1 MVRKDNLHSL
11 FSPRSVAVVGATERP
26 FQGSVALR
34 NLIDHKFAGPIY
46 PVNPRHDQVFGL
58 RCYPNLKTIPCAPEC
73 VILAIPSRFVVD
85 SLREAGEVGV
95 RAAVI
100 LSAGFAE
107 VGDEGR
113 RLQDELAAVARHHGI
128 AVCGPN
134 CLGLANLVAPA
145 PIFGAAI
152 PVDIPRGRIG
162 VVAQSGSIAVAL
174 MLVDRLACSY
184 VVSSGN
190 QAVVDATDY
199 FEYLVEDPDTD
210 VIALFLEAIPQ
221 PQSFLAAVARAH
233 QLRKPVVV
241 CKPGR
246 SARAAAATM
255 AHTGT
260 LAGSYE
266 VYASICQQYG
276 IILVE
281 DLDQMIET
289 LGLLS
294 GTRRIPDRPGV
305 ALVNTSGGEN
315 ALILDI
321 AQNVGL
327 QLPAPSEQTAAALR
341 STLPDFAPVGNPLD
355 VTGALFFDN
364 ASYRRC
370 IRALADDE
378 SVGTMIIMQDLVGKR
393 AAAINRML
401 FQSIA
406 DSIIELAR
414 AVDKPVF
421 LLSGIS
427 GEIEPSIRE
436 LLGQAEVPVLEGM
449 RKGLRAVAQY
459 IDWATYLRRPGLVER
474 LARRLDA
481 VGNTSGL
488 PVGLADA
495 VAAFPGPIGERG
507 AKAVLG
513 QYGLPVT
520 REALAKD
527 APGAVD
533 AANALGYP
541 VVLKIDSPDI
551 LHKTDVGGVRLG
563 LADPAAVSV
572 ACEEMLAT
580 VRRRAPTAR
589 INGVLV
595 QEMVTEGAEVVL
607 GMKRDDGFG
616 PMVLF
621 GLGGVF
627 VEVLSAFSLR
637 QAPIDEA
644 EAEEMIRGTPGYA
657 VLMGARGRPPAD
669 LPALVHTLVLFSN
682 FCVEAA
688 SAIREIDLNPVVVLP
703 KGQGVRILDALF
715 IP

>member
-1 MVRKDNLHSL
+1 MVWKANLHSL
-11 FSPRSVAVVGATERP
+11 FAPRSVAVVGATERP
-26 FQGSVALR
+26 FQGSMALR
-34 NLIDHKFAGPIY
+34 NLVEHRFAGPIY
-46 PVNPRHDQVFGL
+46 PVNPRYDQVFGL
-58 RCYPNLKTIPCAPEC
+58 KCYPSLAAIPSPPEC
-73 VILAIPSRFVVD
+73 VLLAIPSRFVVEA
-85 SLREAGEVGV
+85 LREAGEVGA

-113 RLQDELAAVARHHGI
+113 RLQDELTAVAHHYQI

-145 PIFGAAI
+145 PLFGIAI
-152 PVDIPRGRIG
+152 PVDIPVGRIG

-199 FEYLVEDPDTD
+199 FQYLVEDPDTD
-210 VIALFLEAIPQ
+210 VIALFLEAIPR
-221 PQSFLAAVARAH
+221 PQSFLAAVVRAH
-233 QLRKPVVV
+233 QLRKPIVV

-246 SARAAAATM
+246 SARAAAATL

-276 IILVE
+276 LILVE
-281 DLDQMIET
+281 DLEQMIET

-315 ALILDI
+315 ALILDL
-321 AQNVGL
+321 AQSVGV
-327 QLPAPSEQTAAALR
+327 QLPVPSEQTVAALR

-355 VTGALFFDN
+355 VTGALFYDN

-370 IRALADDE
+370 LRTLADDD
-378 SVGTMIIMQDLVGKR
+378 SVGTVIVVQDLVGKR
-393 AAAINRML
+393 AVALNRQL
-401 FQSIA
+401 FQGIA
-406 DSIIELAR
+406 DSTIELAQT
-414 AVDKPVF
+414 VDKPVL

-427 GEIEPSIRE
+427 GEIEPSIRD
-436 LLGQAEVPVLEGM
+436 LLGQAGVPVLEGM

-459 IDWATYLRRPGLVER
+459 VDWAQYLRRPKLGDTLAAR
-474 LARRLDA
+474 LRTLDEAR
-481 VGNTSGL
+481 GL
-488 PVGLADA
+488 PAGLADVLA
-495 VAAFPGPIGERG
+495 SRSGPIGERD

-513 QYGLPVT
+513 RYGLPVA
-520 REALAKD
+520 REALAEN
-527 APGAVD
+527 AQTAVD
-533 AANALGYP
+533 IANVLGYP
-541 VVLKIDSPDI
+541 AVLKVDSPDI
-551 LHKTDVGGVRLG
+551 LHKTDVGGVRVG
-563 LADPAAVSV
+563 LECAEAVSV
-572 ACEEMLAT
+572 AYEEMLQT
-580 VRRRAPTAR
+580 VRRQAPTAR

-595 QEMVTEGAEVVL
+595 QEMVVGGTEVVL
-607 GMKRDDGFG
+607 GMKRDESFG

-627 VEVLSAFSLR
+627 VEVLSAFALR
-637 QAPIDEA
+637 QAPIDKL
-644 EAEEMIRGTPGYA
+644 EAEEMIRGTPGFA
-657 VLMGARGRPPAD
+657 VLAGARGRPAGD
-669 LPALVHTLVLFSN
+669 LPALIDALVLFSR

-688 SAIREIDLNPVVVLP
+688 PAIREIDLNPVVVLP
-703 KGQGVRILDALF
+703 EGQGVKVLDALF